1 MAGKIAIIATLDTKG
16 EEADYLRQLI
26 LKRGHRPVVIDIG
39 MGRQPLIPAD
49 ISADEIALC
58 GGAEIDKLR
67 ASSERRKITQTMTN
81 GAIVKVKEL
90 YEAGGLDGIIAIG
103 GASGSLVATAIMRAL
118 PFGVPKFMVSSAV
131 SMPAMCGGFFGSGD
145 ITIMH
150 SVVDI
155 EGLNRFVANTLSRAV
170 GAICG
175 MVETKAPSLT
185 PDKER
190 PFVAITGY
198 GYTEKCA
205 HYVRQAV
212 EEKGYE
218 AIRFHATGAPETAME
233 ELVDQGLFA
242 AVIDL
247 VPSSITHAMF
257 GGTRIAGPQRLE
269 VAGRKGIPQVV
280 APGGVNTFARTMDE
294 LTPELK
300 ARKHYIM
307 DERRVTIR
315 LSAEEMARIAL
326 VYADKLNK
334 AVGPAKFLVPLRGW
348 TSVDREGA
356 PLYEPEM
363 DMVFVSELRKRLK
376 PEIEIREID
385 ANIEDP
391 AFAQAVVAAFEEVMR
406 MKEASKT

>member
-1 MAGKIAIIATLDTKG
+1 MARVIAIVATLDTKG

-26 LKRGHRPVVIDIG
+26 LKRGHRPIVIDIG
-39 MGRQPLIPAD
+39 MGRRPLVPAD
-49 ISADEIALC
+49 ISADEVALC
-58 GGAEIDKLR
+58 GGAEIEELR
-67 ASSERRKITQTMTN
+67 ASSERRKGIQAMTN

-90 YEAGGLDGIIAIG
+90 YEAGRLDGIIAIG
-103 GASGSLVATAIMRAL
+103 GASGTLVATTIMRAL

-131 SMPAMCGGFFGSGD
+131 SMPGLAGGFFGPGD

-155 EGLNRFVANTLSRAV
+155 EGLNRFVANTLSHAV

-175 MVETKAPSLT
+175 MVEVQALSLT

-190 PFVAITGY
+190 PFVAITSY

-205 HYVRQAV
+205 QYVRQAL
-212 EEKGYE
+212 EGKGYE

-233 ELVDQGLFA
+233 ELVDQGLFV

-257 GGTRIAGPQRLE
+257 GGPRIAGPQRLE
-269 VAGRKGIPQVV
+269 VAGRKGIPQVI
-280 APGGVNTFARTMDE
+280 APAGVNNFGRIMNMM
-294 LTPELK
+294 TPELK
-300 ARKHYIM
+300 ARKHFVM
-307 DERRVTIR
+307 DGQRVTIR
-315 LSAEEMARIAL
+315 LSAEEMVKIAP
-326 VYADKLNK
+326 VYAEKLNK
-334 AVGPAKFLVPLRGW
+334 AEGPTKFLVPLRGW
-348 TSVDREGA
+348 TAVDGEGG
-356 PLYEPEM
+356 PLYEPET
-363 DMVFVSELRKRLK
+363 DMLFVSELRKMLK

-406 MKEASKT
+406 MKEEAKT

>member
-1 MAGKIAIIATLDTKG
+1 
-16 EEADYLRQLI
+16 
-26 LKRGHRPVVIDIG
+26 
-39 MGRQPLIPAD
+39 
-49 ISADEIALC
+49 
-58 GGAEIDKLR
+58 
-67 ASSERRKITQTMTN
+67 
-81 GAIVKVKEL
+81 
-90 YEAGGLDGIIAIG
+90 
-103 GASGSLVATAIMRAL
+103 
-118 PFGVPKFMVSSAV
+118 
-131 SMPAMCGGFFGSGD
+131 
-145 ITIMH
+145 
-150 SVVDI
+150 
-155 EGLNRFVANTLSRAV
+155 
-170 GAICG
+170 
-175 MVETKAPSLT
+175 
-185 PDKER
+185 
-190 PFVAITGY
+190 VAITGY

-233 ELVDQGLFA
+233 ELVDRGLFV

-280 APGGVNTFARTMDE
+280 APGGVNTFARTTDE
-294 LTPELK
+294 MTPELK

-315 LSAEEMARIAL
+315 LSAEEMTKSAV

-385 ANIEDP
+385 ANIEDL